1 MDVSKLNYSTE
12 QLKALSEAVNAEL
25 SIKQDEKY
33 TMVKLYNF
41 SKKDFSHTWNSKNY
55 FIKAGGTLFIQ
66 DYIAEHL
73 AKHLINREL
82 ANKYSVQIRDNVRN
96 IDIRVH
102 PDRAALHALAV
113 SSPIISATNEV
124 ELAMKAANYQEN
136 ANLSEPTEEEVEVD
150 ETNDVEEFEDED
162 SSENFEGF
170 EDEELNKAII
180 QPKPKNVTASN
191 RRKGRKNRNSKS
203 NVKAQKE
210 DIEKFSDETLS

>member
-1 MDVSKLNYSTE
+1 MDVSKLNFSTE

-102 PDRAALHALAV
+102 PDRAALHA
-113 SSPIISATNEV
+113 
-124 ELAMKAANYQEN
+124 K
-136 ANLSEPTEEEVEVD
+136 
-150 ETNDVEEFEDED
+150 
-162 SSENFEGF
+162 
-170 EDEELNKAII
+170 
-180 QPKPKNVTASN
+180 
-191 RRKGRKNRNSKS
+191 
-203 NVKAQKE
+203 
-210 DIEKFSDETLS
+210 